1 MINFNSLKLIVPDNY
16 SFVGIQKQDDELYFY
31 LPKGFDARLSELDT
45 FVAKRDLFFLLYKI
59 FGTFKE
65 ICIEKGYID
74 DIGELGT
81 QDRDGVINS
90 HRGSEIEDEED
101 DSENIFYSK
110 LDIITHF
117 LKAYEEPKILALAY
131 RLGKSNKFDV
141 SQIHKYLH
149 QAVYLPNHA
158 AYVDEM
164 LFPRRVMQFEST
176 DIVTM
181 YCYLFCEIKQQ
192 LGEGVNAEITA
203 LAERFRQHHLGNQDS
218 LFDEHSYEQVL
229 DILKDALETIDH
241 NTPIK
246 DADYWQY
253 YEAIKLFLY
262 GNWHQAENGEIW
274 GIKNFHSVWESM
286 CLTHLVQIVDP
297 SLLLHLD
304 DRYLSSRT
312 VERAKSSAKLIDLS
326 KTFNINGS
334 LLKPD
339 ALVLTLIT
347 HKIKGEKTYKVS
359 ADKWDD
365 NYYKTTIN
373 GIINDW
379 GKIARIGYIGQM
391 PSMRDTMSHH
401 TIKKLQELYQI
412 DKWGSVI
419 IDTPLPQ
426 NFYSFWE
433 ISFPLDS
440 ESLHK
445 MYYFNHFFYL
455 PIKKQIMDWDRFN
468 KKILQPLGIFS
479 GPFYQ
484 GPRSDVFNASLFR
497 DKDVEWMRE
506 QFNDFIR
513 QFLNQDECFCE
524 IIDIKYLDTK
534 YFRYPNKIEEIKRRS
549 IRKQFVYEH
558 LLQKTL
564 EKRKDHYSNLSIR
577 SSFWLPSYLPDDSEL
592 LQDSDP
598 FMDGYIKLKKVNF
611 KLLAETYFA

>member
-1 MINFNSLKLIVPDNY
+1 MINFNSLKLKVPDNY

-31 LPKGFDARLSELDT
+31 LPKGFDAGRSELDT
-45 FVAKRDLFFLLYKI
+45 FVGKRDLFFLLYKI

-192 LGEGVNAEITA
+192 LGEVVNAEITA

-218 LFDEHSYEQVL
+218 LFDEHSYEQVV

-286 CLTHLVQIVDP
+286 CLTYIVQIVDP

-304 DRYLSSRT
+304 ARYLSSRT

-326 KTFNINGS
+326 NAFNINGS
-334 LLKPD
+334 SMIPD
-339 ALVLTLIT
+339 AIVFESIT
-347 HKIKGEKTYKVS
+347 HKIKDKKTYKVC
-359 ADKWDD
+359 ADNNWND
-365 NYYKTTIN
+365 YGYKT
-373 GIINDW
+373 IIHGLGLN
-379 GKIARIGYIGQM
+379 KEAKVGYIGQG
-391 PSMRDTMSHH
+391 HN
-401 TIKKLQELYQI
+401 TIEKLKELYQQ
-412 DKWGSVI
+412 DMCENVI
-419 IDTPLPQ
+419 IDARLPKI
-426 NFYSFWE
+426 FYSFWE
-433 ISFPLDS
+433 IECALDS
-440 ESLHK
+440 EYLHK
-445 MYYFNHFFYL
+445 MYYFNHLFYL
-455 PIKKQIMDWDRFN
+455 AIKNQITDWDRFN
-468 KKILQPLGIFS
+468 TKILQPLGIFS
-479 GPFYQ
+479 GPLYRD
-484 GPRSDVFNASLFR
+484 PRFDVFKLSLFR
-497 DKDVEWMRE
+497 YRDVEWVKE
-506 QFNDFIR
+506 KFNNFIQ
-513 QFLNQDECFCE
+513 QFLNQYDLFVGV
-524 IIDIKYLDTK
+524 IDIKYLDPK
-534 YFRYPNKIEEIKRRS
+534 YFQDRNKIEEIKRRS

-564 EKRKDHYSNLSIR
+564 EKRKDQYSNLSIQ
-577 SSFWLPSYLPDDSEL
+577 SSFWLPSYQPDDSEL
-592 LQDSDP
+592 LQDSLP
-598 FMDGYIKLKKVNF
+598 FMDGYIKLKNVNF

>member
-16 SFVGIQKQDDELYFY
+16 SFVGIQKKDNELYFY

-45 FVAKRDLFFLLYKI
+45 FVGKRDLFFLLYKI

-74 DIGELGT
+74 DLDEFGT

-110 LDIITHF
+110 LDIITNF

-164 LFPRRVMQFEST
+164 LLPRRVMQFEST

-181 YCYLFCEIKQQ
+181 YCYIFCEIKQQ
-192 LGEGVNAEITA
+192 LGEVVNAEITA

-253 YEAIKLFLY
+253 YEAIKLFIY
-262 GNWHQAENGEIW
+262 GNWHHAENGEIW

-286 CLTHLVQIVDP
+286 CLTYIVQITDP

-304 DRYLSSRT
+304 DRYLSSKT
-312 VERAKSSAKLIDLS
+312 VERAKLSTKLINLS
-326 KTFNINGS
+326 NAFNINGS
-334 LLKPD
+334 SLKPD
-339 ALVLTLIT
+339 AIVFESIT
-347 HKIKGEKTYKVS
+347 NKIKGDKTYKVY
-359 ADKWDD
+359 ANNWND
-365 NYYKTTIN
+365 YGYKT
-373 GIINDW
+373 IIKCLNIDSNPSV
-379 GKIARIGYIGQM
+379 GYIGQE
-391 PSMRDTMSHH
+391 TNNH
-401 TIKKLQELYQI
+401 TINKLQELYKI
-412 DKWGSVI
+412 DSSGKVI
-419 IDTPLPQ
+419 INAPLPN

-433 ISFPLDS
+433 IDFPLDL
-440 ESLHK
+440 ESLHQ

-455 PIKKQIMDWDRFN
+455 ALTKQITDWDRFN
-468 KKILQPLGIFS
+468 KEILQPLGIFS
-479 GPFYQ
+479 GSLYK
-484 GPRSDVFNASLFR
+484 GSRDDVFNASLFR
-497 DKDVEWMRE
+497 DKDYKLIGEK
-506 QFNDFIR
+506 FNNFIR
-513 QFLNQDECFCE
+513 HFLNQDECFCE

-534 YFRYPNKIEEIKRRS
+534 YFQDPNKIEEIKRRS
-549 IRKQFVYEH
+549 VRKQFVYEH
-558 LLQKTL
+558 LLQKAL
-564 EKRKDHYSNLSIR
+564 EKRNDQYSNLSIR

-592 LQDSDP
+592 LQDSST
-598 FMDGYIKLKKVNF
+598 FMDGYIKFKNVNF
-611 KLLAETYFA
+611 KLLAENYLG

>member
-1 MINFNSLKLIVPDNY
+1 MINFNSLKLRVHDRY
-16 SFVGIQKQDDELYFY
+16 SFVGIQKQDEELYFY
-31 LPKGFDARLSELDT
+31 LPRGFDARLSELDT
-45 FVAKRDLFFLLYKI
+45 FVGKRDLFFLLYKI
-59 FGTFKE
+59 LGTFKE

-90 HRGSEIEDEED
+90 HRGSEIQDEED

-131 RLGKSNKFDV
+131 RLGRSNKFDV

-149 QAVYLPNHA
+149 QAVYLPNQA

-164 LFPRRVMQFEST
+164 LLPRRVMQFEST

-192 LGEGVNAEITA
+192 LREVVNPEITA

-218 LFDEHSYEQVL
+218 LFDEQSYEQVL

-246 DADYWQY
+246 DADYWLY

-286 CLTHLVQIVDP
+286 CLTYIVQIVDP

-326 KTFNINGS
+326 NASKINGS
-334 LLKPD
+334 SLIPD
-339 ALVLTLIT
+339 AIVFESIT
-347 HKIKGEKTYKVS
+347 SQIRAEKTYIVC
-359 ADKWDD
+359 ANTKWND
-365 NYYKTTIN
+365 YGYKTIIDGL
-373 GIINDW
+373 GISANV
-379 GKIARIGYIGQM
+379 GYIGQ
-391 PSMRDTMSHH
+391 SSDH
-401 TIKKLQELYQI
+401 TIQKLQEFYKSDRWGNMTI
-412 DKWGSVI
+412 DA
-419 IDTPLPQ
+419 PLPPD
-426 NFYSFWE
+426 FYSFWE

-445 MYYFNHFFYL
+445 MYYFNHFFYF
-455 PIKKQIMDWDRFN
+455 PIKKQLMDWDRFN
-468 KKILQPLGIFS
+468 KEILQPLGIFS
-479 GPFYQ
+479 GPFYK
-484 GPRSDVFNASLFR
+484 GSRSDVFNASLFR
-497 DKDVEWMRE
+497 DQDVEWMRE
-506 QFNDFIR
+506 KFNNFIR
-513 QFLNQDECFCE
+513 QFLNQYECFWE

-534 YFRYPNKIEEIKRRS
+534 YFRDPNKIEEIKSRS
-549 IRKQFVYEH
+549 VRKQFVYEH

-564 EKRKDHYSNLSIR
+564 EKRKDQYSKLSIR
-577 SSFWLPSYLPDDSEL
+577 SSFWLPSYRPDDSEL
-592 LQDSDP
+592 LQDDST
-598 FMDGYIKLKKVNF
+598 FMDGYIKLKNVNF